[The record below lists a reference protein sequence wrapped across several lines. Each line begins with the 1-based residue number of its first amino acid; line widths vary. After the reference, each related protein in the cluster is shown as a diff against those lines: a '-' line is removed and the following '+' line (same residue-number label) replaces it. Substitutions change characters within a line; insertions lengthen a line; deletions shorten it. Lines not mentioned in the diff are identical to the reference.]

1 MLGLTYALR
10 CVTCVWGQVTESWY
24 SRKARRSQ
32 QTLGLP
38 QLDNQLDPFH
48 RPYVGKICTH
58 TASLAIHV
66 RLRIELRESRQNR
79 ERERV
84 GESRQ
89 ASRPTTHRRST
100 LAGDW
105 EASLG
110 IQEGFCGL
118 TWRDW

>member
-79 ERERV
+79 ERE
-84 GESRQ
+84 S
-89 ASRPTTHRRST
+89 
-100 LAGDW
+100 W
-105 EASLG
+105 
-110 IQEGFCGL
+110 
-118 TWRDW
+118 